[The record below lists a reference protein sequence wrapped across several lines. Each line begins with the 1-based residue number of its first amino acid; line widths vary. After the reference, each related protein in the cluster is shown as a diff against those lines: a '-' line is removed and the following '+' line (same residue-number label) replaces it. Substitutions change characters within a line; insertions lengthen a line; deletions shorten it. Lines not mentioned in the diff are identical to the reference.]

1 MAIFLVLA
9 LSNSVNRSLFVLY
22 TQFTV
27 LCRKNSTVLLAVIND
42 KKELTFTSH
51 DIRSHHKVFNRPLIC
66 KPLHFCILKCLSI
79 FQNSL
84 PGYNIGS
91 WFRVKL
97 IFHTDQH
104 ILRGKTWIHPNKG
117 IEPFMRIWTF
127 DEDQPP
133 NVQSISY
140 FIHFKIKKTC
150 MFLFIQMKRN
160 QFIEEKI
167 MQSCVKCITA
177 LGILLHIWWDWLDS
191 AYNHP

>member
-1 MAIFLVLA
+1 M
-9 LSNSVNRSLFVLY
+9 
-22 TQFTV
+22 
-27 LCRKNSTVLLAVIND
+27 
-42 KKELTFTSH
+42 
-51 DIRSHHKVFNRPLIC
+51 FNRPLIC

-140 FIHFKIKKTC
+140 FIHFKIKKNLHVSIYTDEKKSIYWRKNNAKLC
-150 MFLFIQMKRN
+150 KMYHCIRYLAAHLVRLIRFCLQSSLNFSCNKNYIKVDETFLWTKIQSL
-160 QFIEEKI
+160 KI
-167 MQSCVKCITA
+167 KWYCLA
-177 LGILLHIWWDWLDS
+177 LENLKHT
-191 AYNHP
+191 